1 MTPDE
6 YRSKAQ
12 DCERLARDGD
22 PDLRAMY
29 AAMAAQWRHFA
40 EQLELVEVQTQ
51 KRFVVKNGCPELVA
65 AMNKGDIDIATA
77 IDLARLPRDHQAKC
91 LIDEK
96 LHHFFTRIMHGDEL
110 AQRPS

>member
-1 MTPDE
+1 MKMTPDE

-12 DCERLARDGD
+12 DCERMARDGD

-29 AAMAAQWRHFA
+29 LAMAAQWRLLA

-51 KRFVVKNGCPELVA
+51 KRFVLENGCPELME
-65 AMNKGDIDIATA
+65 AMNKGDITMATA
-77 IDLARLPRDHQAKC
+77 IDLARLPRDQQIKY

-96 LHHFFTRIMHGDEL
+96 LGHFFTHDE
-110 AQRPS
+110 